1 MNCNFCET
9 YGKEQYIVN
18 TTKPLQKCAGN
29 VCCIELYKRR
39 QACASS
45 GLGSGVCVRDA
56 QGLAL
61 DNVPCRP
68 LCFVAVKIRVITLS
82 PVKTPLCEN
91 KDRSAA
97 CGLRPQRYNPA
108 AGKRSTCFQLN
119 QGRVLFFDIKAA
131 FVCLIFLVRF

>member
-97 CGLRPQRYNPA
+97 CGLRPQRY
-108 AGKRSTCFQLN
+108 GCR
-119 QGRVLFFDIKAA
+119 
-131 FVCLIFLVRF
+131 